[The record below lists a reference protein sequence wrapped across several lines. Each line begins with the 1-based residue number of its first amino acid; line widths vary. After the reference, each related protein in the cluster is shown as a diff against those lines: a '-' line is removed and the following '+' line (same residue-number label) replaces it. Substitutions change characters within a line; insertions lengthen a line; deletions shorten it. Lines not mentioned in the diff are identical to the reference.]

1 MRFGMFIH
9 WGLYAIPARGEW
21 VMSNEKMSVS
31 QYKKYFDEFNPTDFD
46 AKCWASVCRQAGMK
60 YAVLT
65 AKHHDGFC
73 LFDSKLTE
81 YKSTNTRFGRDIV
94 REFLEAF
101 RAEGIAVGLYFSL
114 LDWSH
119 PDFPKYADRHHP
131 MRGRE
136 EYCGEQID
144 FDNYLNFM
152 HGQVK
157 ELVTGYGKLDLLW
170 FDFSYDDMAGEKW
183 RASDLISMVR
193 KYQPNVCIDNR
204 LEGSGEKYGSIATA
218 SPLPYSGD
226 FVSPEQIIPPH
237 GIFDERGERIPWELC
252 ATLNDHWGY
261 CESDKNYKSAALVIK
276 KLVEC
281 VSKGGNMILN
291 VGPDA
296 RGKRRL
302 KCFGKS
308 AHGFRKTDAAF
319 TTADTAKLKNPNGEG
334 IRSRLK
340 CGRMNN
346 SERFLRMFSN
356 RPSVRCRF
364 SGYGLMRLS
373 RCGLRQRAAS
383 FAAGRHGI
391 RCCIGKHR
399 L

>member
-1 MRFGMFIH
+1 MI
-9 WGLYAIPARGEW
+9 W
-21 VMSNEKMSVS
+21 
-31 QYKKYFDEFNPTDFD
+31 
-46 AKCWASVCRQAGMK
+46 
-60 YAVLT
+60 
-65 AKHHDGFC
+65 
-73 LFDSKLTE
+73 
-81 YKSTNTRFGRDIV
+81 
-94 REFLEAF
+94 
-101 RAEGIAVGLYFSL
+101 RAENGGL
-114 LDWSH
+114 
-119 PDFPKYADRHHP
+119 PT
-131 MRGRE
+131 
-136 EYCGEQID
+136 I
-144 FDNYLNFM
+144 
-152 HGQVK
+152 
-157 ELVTGYGKLDLLW
+157 
-170 FDFSYDDMAGEKW
+170 
-183 RASDLISMVR
+183 ISMVR

-237 GIFDERGERIPWELC
+237 GIFDEQGERIPWELC

-296 RGKRRL
+296 RGIFPKRRL
-302 KCFGKS
+302 KSFGKS
-308 AHGFRKTDAAF
+308 ARGFRKTEAAF
-319 TTADTAKLKNPNGEG
+319 TTGDTAKSKTEWGKYTEPLEAGG
-334 IRSRLK
+334 
-340 CGRMNN
+340 MNN
-346 SERFLRMFSN
+346 FGRFLRMFSN

-364 SGYGLMRLS
+364 SGYGLERLS

>member
-21 VMSNEKMSVS
+21 VMSNEKMSVQ

-46 AKCWASVCRQAGMK
+46 AKRWASVCRQAGMK

-136 EYCGEQID
+136 EYRGEQID

-204 LEGSGEKYGSIATA
+204 LEGSGEKYGSIATV

-237 GIFDERGERIPWELC
+237 GIFDEQGERVPWELC

-261 CESDKNYKSAALVIK
+261 CESDKNYKSAALVT
-276 KLVEC
+276 
-281 VSKGGNMILN
+281 S
-291 VGPDA
+291 A
-296 RGKRRL
+296 RMHGETSLKRRL
-302 KCFGKS
+302 KSFGKS
-308 AHGFRKTDAAF
+308 ARGFRKTDAAF
-319 TTADTAKLKNPNGEG
+319 TTADTAKLKNPNGED

-340 CGRMNN
+340 CGRINN
-346 SERFLRMFSN
+346 SGRFLRMFSS

>member
-21 VMSNEKMSVS
+21 VMSNEKMSVQ

-46 AKCWASVCRQAGMK
+46 AKRWASVCRQAGMK

-136 EYCGEQID
+136 EYRGEQID

-204 LEGSGEKYGSIATA
+204 LEGSGEKYGSIAAA

-237 GIFDERGERIPWELC
+237 GIFDEQGERVPWELC

-261 CESDKNYKSAALVIK
+261 CESDKNYKCARNEFCGDIQQK
-276 KLVEC
+276 RKL
-281 VSKGGNMILN
+281 
-291 VGPDA
+291 
-296 RGKRRL
+296 RQ
-302 KCFGKS
+302 
-308 AHGFRKTDAAF
+308 TDCKA
-319 TTADTAKLKNPNGEG
+319 
-334 IRSRLK
+334 
-340 CGRMNN
+340 
-346 SERFLRMFSN
+346 
-356 RPSVRCRF
+356 V
-364 SGYGLMRLS
+364 GYGNRD
-373 RCGLRQRAAS
+373 REYQPQRFCVKPHYPSSQPQNNGVYNHIDKYQNINIDSQAPHPNI
-383 FAAGRHGI
+383 FYHGSVEKRVGI
-391 RCCIGKHR
+391 CNRY
-399 L
+399 